1 MKSEKHILCN
11 YKNGKMIF
19 PDRTEIY
26 DGEYVFI
33 ANRPEDFSIY
43 KTEAFEDFQKRLFE
57 ARKKTDDKHL
67 NMMARYILSRAVI
80 VNVVNGNFEVPI
92 QGWLEMSSEVFD
104 TQVYTDHIRFISF
117 ERKAIYE
124 EQKDIIKMTDSK
136 ITI

>member
-1 MKSEKHILCN
+1 MKSEKHFLCN
-11 YKNGKMIF
+11 YKNGKMVF

-33 ANRPEDFSIY
+33 ANRPEDFSVY

-80 VNVVNGNFEVPI
+80 VNVVKGIFEVPM
-92 QGWLEMSSEVFD
+92 QGWLEMSSNSFE
-104 TQVYTDHIRFISF
+104 TRIHSDHIRFVSCN
-117 ERKAIYE
+117 RKEIYE
-124 EQKDIIKMTDSK
+124 NEADIIELTIRK
-136 ITI
+136 ILD